1 MATLSVVLPPN
12 GQVIAGTN
20 KGDHR
25 YVGQDPDVCTVQIP
39 FKLNLYG
46 DISSKR
52 HTLFTDPL
60 NFIRI
65 DRPTYQYKPLLT

>member
-1 MATLSVVLPPN
+1 MAALSVVLPPN

-46 DISSKR
+46 DISSITAHSIYR
-52 HTLFTDPL
+52 SIELY
-60 NFIRI
+60 
-65 DRPTYQYKPLLT
+65 TYRYAYLPV